1 MKNPD
6 KSREEI
12 YALFFFIS
20 PSLISFWIWI
30 WLEYGC
36 LRVSV
41 SQNDFT
47 LCSKQRYPWIIGI
60 NKCLLFNFHFE
71 KISSLFHDLL
81 MCAGQERVVS
91 SHWAQEWAGQIDTSL
106 SEHNLYLLKKKK
118 MIKNPVKFACI
129 YFQEMSWVHTQKFLK
144 TLIIICE
151 VVHSNIRVYQGN
163 NILICFPRISFKN

>member
-91 SHWAQEWAGQIDTSL
+91 SHWAHEWAGQIDTSL

-118 MIKNPVKFACI
+118 NDKKSSEICLHLLSGDV
-129 YFQEMSWVHTQKFLK
+129 MSTYSEIFENLDHNLWSGTF
-144 TLIIICE
+144 
-151 VVHSNIRVYQGN
+151 
-163 NILICFPRISFKN
+163 